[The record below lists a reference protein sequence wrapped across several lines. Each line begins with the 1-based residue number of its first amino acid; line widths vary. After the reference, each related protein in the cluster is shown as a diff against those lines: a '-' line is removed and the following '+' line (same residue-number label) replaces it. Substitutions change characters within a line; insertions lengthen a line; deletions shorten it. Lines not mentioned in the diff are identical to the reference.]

1 MLCIAPP
8 LCLPSVF
15 VVILNSRPT
24 FVDDSLKQAS
34 KEVGTNEIPKL
45 NISNR
50 VMMSHDFLT
59 TKKKERKRRPNNKK
73 KPPLNHF
80 FFVS

>member
-1 MLCIAPP
+1 MYYPPP

-24 FVDDSLKQAS
+24 FVDDSLNQAS

-45 NISNR
+45 NISNL

-59 TKKKERKRRPNNKK
+59 TKKKKKERGDQTIKK
-73 KPPLNHF
+73 SPL
-80 FFVS
+80 